1 MIYPGFNY
9 SMVIFQTPT
18 KTTEKQ
24 PTSSARKTE
33 PVTHFKPK
41 IYFSMLTD
49 VFQVGPEDIPPEL
62 ANLFRVN
69 RDHQFMPIVQNDFL
83 QTRLADLVEI
93 TKETET
99 VSLTVTYKP
108 MGIGK
113 LRLLLHMQHAM
124 LALKRLGFT
133 SKDLDDIKGAFS
145 DTNLY
150 LLCATIIVSSVH
162 LLFDFLSFK
171 NDIAFWRSKKSYE
184 GLSVRTTLWRG
195 FSHIIIFLYL
205 LDSNTSMLVQV
216 PSGIGTLIEL
226 WKCKKI
232 LKMQIGW
239 KGISFTAANED
250 EQSSELLTKQIDR
263 EGMRYLLYLL
273 YPLCIGGAIY
283 SLLYHPQKR

>member
-1 MIYPGFNY
+1 M
-9 SMVIFQTPT
+9 SFQKSTD
-18 KTTEKQ
+18 KKKSA
-24 PTSSARKTE
+24 SSALK

-41 IYFSMLTD
+41 VQFSMLTD
-49 VFQVGPEDIPPEL
+49 IFQIGPEDIPPEI

-83 QTRLADLVEI
+83 QTRLADLQEI
-93 TKETET
+93 TKDTEMMN
-99 VSLTVTYKP
+99 LTVTYKP

-113 LRLLLHMQHAM
+113 LRLLLIMQHQM
-124 LALKRLGFT
+124 LTLKKLGF
-133 SKDLDDIKGAFS
+133 SPKDLDDIKGVFS

-150 LLCATIIVSSVH
+150 LLCATVIISSVH

-184 GLSVRTTLWRG
+184 GLSMRTTLWRG
-195 FSHIIIFLYL
+195 FSHIVIFLYL

-216 PSGIGTLIEL
+216 PAGIGTLIEL

-232 LKMQIGW
+232 LKMRIGW
-239 KGISFTAANED
+239 RGISFAPKSAEGSNSD
-250 EQSSELLTKQIDR
+250 SASEQLTKQIDR
-263 EGMRYLLYLL
+263 EGMRYLMYLL

-283 SLLYHPQKR
+283 SLIYQPQKR